1 MPPIPVNPLAATL
14 VRSSVPITAAAITT
28 LRAEDALLV
37 ESCSARA
44 TRQEWRR
51 YNKDGDLIAYVRHS
65 PQLIYSVTATAL
77 DPLGENLANYH
88 PGRNLSD
95 RALAFL
101 NGRAPFQ
108 FLTEYSGARV
118 GRLIYGDPQ
127 QDPVPGDAMRSS
139 FTIEH
144 IFVDIDTG
152 TYPAISGGGES
163 GPYHAF
169 SIYWEDF
176 NGTKNRF
183 LRVKSGAEP
192 GLASLLASG
201 LPPALAYSISANPGS
216 TPIDPPGGETPAGSI
231 TNDITIL
238 GVYAHTSAQW
248 LYEAEGLVPSANHS
262 TDILIPYWYNAASA
276 ASATAIVAGGYW
288 CGTTPP
294 TTRPGTSHARAALW
308 STASGWISEPTPG
321 VGPAWTRPTNP
332 LASVPGL
339 FWD

>member
-1 MPPIPVNPLAATL
+1 MPPIPIAPGAAVVVRSRVPINPL
-14 VRSSVPITAAAITT
+14 SITT
-28 LRAEDALLV
+28 LRAEDALIV
-37 ESCSARA
+37 DSCSARA
-44 TRQEWRR
+44 SRQEWRR
-51 YNKDGDLIAYVRHS
+51 YNRNGDLIAFVRHS

-77 DPLGENLANYH
+77 DPTGENLSNYH

-108 FLTEYSGARV
+108 FLTEASGARV

-127 QDPVPGDAMRSS
+127 QDPVPGDAMRCS
-139 FTIEH
+139 FSIEH
-144 IFVDIDTG
+144 IFIDLDTA

-169 SIYWEDF
+169 SVYWKDY

-192 GLASLLASG
+192 GLESLLASG
-201 LPPALAYSISANPGS
+201 LPPALAYLISENAGS
-216 TPIDPPGGETPAGSI
+216 SPIDPPGGETPAGAI
-231 TNDITIL
+231 TDSITIL
-238 GVYAHTSAQW
+238 GVYAHTSSQW

-262 TDILIPYWYNAASA
+262 TEIFIPYWYNAASA

-308 STASGWISEPTPG
+308 STAAGWISEPAPG
-321 VGPAWTRPTNP
+321 STPAWTRPANP

-339 FWD
+339 FWA

>member
-1 MPPIPVNPLAATL
+1 MPPIPVNPQAATL

-127 QDPVPGDAMRSS
+127 QDPVPGDAMRTS

-144 IFVDIDTG
+144 CFIDLDTG

-169 SIYWEDF
+169 SVYWEDEPIPPGQIRR
-176 NGTKNRF
+176 GTGPLQSAGQRSPSGSRILHLGQSGIHSHRSPWWRDSCRRNHERHHDPRRLCPHIGPVAARGRRAGAIGKSLDRHPDPILVQRGLGWVRLGHCAGGILVRNHAADHPSGHKPCPRSAVVDG
-183 LRVKSGAEP
+183 LRMDLGAHSGSRP
-192 GLASLLASG
+192 GMDPTHQSARLGARSLLG
-201 LPPALAYSISANPGS
+201 L
-216 TPIDPPGGETPAGSI
+216 
-231 TNDITIL
+231 
-238 GVYAHTSAQW
+238 
-248 LYEAEGLVPSANHS
+248 
-262 TDILIPYWYNAASA
+262 
-276 ASATAIVAGGYW
+276 TACA
-288 CGTTPP
+288 
-294 TTRPGTSHARAALW
+294 
-308 STASGWISEPTPG
+308 
-321 VGPAWTRPTNP
+321 
-332 LASVPGL
+332 
-339 FWD
+339 